1 MSEPKNFETK
11 EDFTKYY
18 NEHREEIDKLSVKDL
33 NEMFKIKSCKIIKM
47 KNKIIIRSETSKD
60 NKENKEKEE
69 KPKPKDKPKPKQKKQ
84 SDQKDIL
91 KMIDSLINHYEKQLI
106 QLKEMKNKIVSENL
120 FDSEHDN

>member
-60 NKENKEKEE
+60 NKEDKEE
-69 KPKPKDKPKPKQKKQ
+69 KPKPKPKQKKQ

-91 KMIDSLINHYEKQLI
+91 KMIDSLINHYEKQLSS
-106 QLKEMKNKIVSENL
+106 LKEMKNKIVSENL
-120 FDSEHDN
+120 YSFQS

>member
-60 NKENKEKEE
+60 NKEDKDKDNKEK
-69 KPKPKDKPKPKQKKQ
+69 PKPKPKQKKQ

-120 FDSEHDN
+120 YDSEHN

>member
-18 NEHREEIDKLSVKDL
+18 NEHRDEIDKLSVKDL

-60 NKENKEKEE
+60 NKEDKDKEKPKQ
-69 KPKPKDKPKPKQKKQ
+69 KPKPKPKPEIKPK
-84 SDQKDIL
+84 DIS
-91 KMIDSLINHYEKQLI
+91 KMIDSLISHYEKQLSL
-106 QLKEMKNKIVSENL
+106 LKEMKNKIVSENL
-120 FDSEHDN
+120 YDSEHDN